1 MARRSALRASDED
14 RERIAE
20 RLRDA
25 TAEGRLLAEEL
36 EERLGA
42 VFTARTYGDL
52 DTVVS
57 DLPAPYE
64 RNRHQTP
71 LWAKATLALTV
82 VMAVI
87 AILAVV
93 ALLVIGLAG
102 AWVLWMLFAWM
113 MFGRSRGGCGRR
125 GGHSRTHA
133 RAVHRA
139 RAGARVPRGG
149 PASL

>member
-14 RERIAE
+14 REHVAE

-42 VFTARTYGDL
+42 VFSARTYGDL

-64 RNRHQTP
+64 PRRKTP
-71 LWAKATLALTV
+71 LWARATIALAIV
-82 VMAVI
+82 MAAMAVI
-87 AILAVV
+87 AMLTLVV
-93 ALLVIGLAG
+93 VGVAG
-102 AWVLWMLFAWM
+102 AWVLWMFFAWV
-113 MFGRSRGGCGRR
+113 MFGHHRRVRGRHW
-125 GGHSRTHA
+125 GHSRTHA
-133 RAVHRA
+133 RAPHRA